1 MPEMSNLNPEN
12 MHQVW
17 EPKIHVRTGGD
28 FDRYLF
34 FLLLLLLSIM
44 SLKFRSALTDATHQI
59 TKLSTSVKLDAPRIG
74 PLITMGLLIRGFR
87 AVVLDLRSSLGFRGG
102 IRESPAAE
110 SSKASVLAVF
120 LGREDFRRARVKVLF
135 TKLRLGEDAGG
146 EEAEGKTLYS
156 KIAIKIIND
165 KK

>member
-1 MPEMSNLNPEN
+1 VPPA
-12 MHQVW
+12 
-17 EPKIHVRTGGD
+17 EPLEIVVEIVVREDPRLDRLEGD
-28 FDRYLF
+28 KQRG
-34 FLLLLLLSIM
+34 
-44 SLKFRSALTDATHQI
+44 
-59 TKLSTSVKLDAPRIG
+59 STSGVLGAPTRIG

-146 EEAEGKTLYS
+146 EEAEGKTSAGCSRL
-156 KIAIKIIND
+156 
-165 KK
+165 